1 MCIGILVSI
10 VLVNVKY
17 KTLYNYYYIINGIGL
32 PIREQAF
39 CLRYDTI

>member
-10 VLVNVKY
+10 VLVNVEC
-17 KTLYNYYYIINGIGL
+17 KTLYNYYYIINGIGF

-39 CLRYDTI
+39 YLKYDTI